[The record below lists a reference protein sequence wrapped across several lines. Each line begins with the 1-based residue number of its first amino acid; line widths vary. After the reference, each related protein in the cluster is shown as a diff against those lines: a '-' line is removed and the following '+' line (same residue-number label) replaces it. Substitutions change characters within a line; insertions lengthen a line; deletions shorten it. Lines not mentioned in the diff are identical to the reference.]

1 MDTPKIQKTAFYAKC
16 CLCRVFKSVMS
27 VTPTEYINSK
37 RLDYSV
43 YLLTQTSK
51 EIIEISCK
59 KCSLVRMQP
68 LPLILHFSPAS
79 SIICCTTSGAAPRG
93 SYPVR
98 PYLCAASAQAFRS
111 AVTFSYSTDRIS
123 PKFATTLIS
132 VTVSY
137 PAAISI

>member
-68 LPLILHFSPAS
+68 LPLI
-79 SIICCTTSGAAPRG
+79 
-93 SYPVR
+93 
-98 PYLCAASAQAFRS
+98 
-111 AVTFSYSTDRIS
+111 
-123 PKFATTLIS
+123 
-132 VTVSY
+132 
-137 PAAISI
+137 